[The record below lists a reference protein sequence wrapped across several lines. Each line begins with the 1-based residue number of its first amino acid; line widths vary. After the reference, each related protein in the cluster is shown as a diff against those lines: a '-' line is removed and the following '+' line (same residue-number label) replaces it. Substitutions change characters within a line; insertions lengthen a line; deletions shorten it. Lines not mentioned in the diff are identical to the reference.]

1 MPKRK
6 IDRVKLSRMLR
17 EGKPQ
22 REIAQVFGVTEGAIS
37 KAKGELSVGVIKV
50 AAMEHGHE
58 LVTQNIDAAQE
69 LTRINRVIN
78 NLMDEVTAKPEVLN
92 RLTNGV
98 MAIIEDRGTKEN
110 RQRVREALSV
120 ILKNQDLQIKASQ
133 EIRGQLSL
141 QWEISKGMV
150 DIREVAAFQRVVV
163 ETIRK
168 QRPEVAREL
177 VNALKREKALRSS
190 VSITE

>member
-1 MPKRK
+1 
-6 IDRVKLSRMLR
+6 MLR

-69 LTRINRVIN
+69 LNRINRVIN
-78 NLMDEVTAKPEVLN
+78 DLMDEVTAKPEVLN
-92 RLTNGV
+92 RLTKGV
-98 MAIIEDRGTKEN
+98 MAIIEDRGTKED

-150 DIREVAAFQRVVV
+150 DVREMAAFQRVVV